1 MNAVPDKWKVTV
13 MLADPAIKKLCRVED
28 LYPYPH
34 IRPVIVPGAEHW
46 IQYEFP
52 ETIVEEGLK
61 RVAELDVA

>member
-1 MNAVPDKWKVTV
+1 